1 MDKAWV
7 KFREDR
13 PLTHYSLSM
22 HRHGTQG
29 SVRPSGDS
37 LEPAIPFISPLSLC
51 SHTQL
56 QCQQTQFFLI
66 QNYTITIYLY
76 RSFFSIFILSPE
88 KTLNKHYLFNIS
100 ITKYIT
106 WRFTVCYLWFCLLF
120 IFQVEIIELVNI
132 LNTQYW
138 VHTVLGT
145 EVEQRKDPVSLF
157 EVFHINL
164 FHKIIS
170 A

>member
-1 MDKAWV
+1 MSQVQRGQAPD
-7 KFREDR
+7 
-13 PLTHYSLSM
+13 PLFSKHAQTWDAGECEAFGWLT
-22 HRHGTQG
+22 GTCH
-29 SVRPSGDS
+29 
-37 LEPAIPFISPLSLC
+37 PFISPLSLC